1 MSDAIQSVRV
11 LAIDEEKLK
20 YRVIVSFDASV
31 LATNKGSYTF
41 QLDPPTSF
49 ANSDHYRTCSI
60 KIDSMIAQC
69 PGAIADPSWTI
80 ETGGGALIKHSANM
94 IKLDIPT
101 PQTYFSLNNN
111 ANVDKIGDNR
121 IGGFRQLIPLVAKI
135 VGDSAGNAV
144 GASSREVAWFGE
156 STGEEGIKC
165 ANPFGKK
172 LTITN
177 FDAYFEDKCYLVSV
191 LGAGGG
197 AGGNDIGNYCY
208 SMTITMIPNNIAE

>member
-20 YRVIVSFDASV
+20 YRVIVSFDAAV
-31 LATNKGSYTF
+31 LATNQGSYTF

-49 ANSDHYRTCSI
+49 ANSDHYKTCSI

-69 PGAIADPSWTI
+69 PGATADPSWTHGA
-80 ETGGGALIKHSANM
+80 GGGALIKHSANM
-94 IKLDIPT
+94 IKLDVPT
-101 PQTYFSLNNN
+101 PQTYFSENN
-111 ANVDKIGDNR
+111 AAGFDKIGNNR
-121 IGGFRQLIPLVAKI
+121 MGGFRQLMPLVAKI

-144 GASSREVAWFGE
+144 GASSREVAWMGE

-177 FDAYFEDKCYLVSV
+177 FDAFFNTKCWLVTV
-191 LGAGGG
+191 GGGGGG
-197 AGGNDIGNYCY
+197 AGGADIGTYCY